1 MSDVKIWNKKNLKS
15 KIKFTHHPYDYVLRS
30 ILSNSYFDI
39 KNVKEKGSI
48 LDIGTLFLNNLIP
61 FNDRKFHCY
70 GTEVTPQ
77 SVLIAKQLAK
87 KMKIKCNIKLGFN
100 KDIPF
105 KKNKFDI
112 VLSINTIH
120 YEENVSDVKKS
131 FQEFKRVC
139 KPNGVVL
146 IVTDAPNHHFFKKSK
161 KINTFKYKLNIPRDP
176 RNGQI
181 FTFFKYKKD
190 LLKIA
195 LNYFNKVEIGRFTEK
210 YPKSTLDFWILKCR
224 C

>member
-15 KIKFTHHPYDYVLRS
+15 KIKFTHHPSDYVLRS

-77 SVLIAKQLAK
+77 SVSIAKQLAK

-120 YEENVSDVKKS
+120 YEENVNDVKKS

-139 KPNGVVL
+139 KSNGVVL
-146 IVTDAPNHHFFKKSK
+146 IVTDAPNHHFFKKAK

-210 YPKSTLDFWILKCR
+210 YPKSTLDFWILKSR

>member
-1 MSDVKIWNKKNLKS
+1 MSFLNI
-15 KIKFTHHPYDYVLRS
+15 
-30 ILSNSYFDI
+30 SYFDI

-77 SVLIAKQLAK
+77 SVSIAKQLAK

-120 YEENVSDVKKS
+120 YEENVNDVKKS

-139 KPNGVVL
+139 KSNGVVL
-146 IVTDAPNHHFFKKSK
+146 IVTDAPNHHFFKKAK